1 MGDTMK
7 DIQQNQPPA
16 PSAGAPMPPREN
28 ATTHKPR
35 LARRVF
41 LLLACLAVGG
51 AIGIVGQTL
60 TSRSEWFLAVPAC
73 LIVAWLFVAD
83 PTECAAPDTP
93 RRRNGPVNGNATRQC
108 ADQSDGVTGDNR
120 HEA

>member
-1 MGDTMK
+1 MTNSQK
-7 DIQQNQPPA
+7 SQPPA
-16 PSAGAPMPPREN
+16 PHAGTPMATREN
-28 ATTHKPR
+28 ATPRKPR
-35 LARRVF
+35 LARRIF

-51 AIGIVGQTL
+51 AIGFVGQSL
-60 TSRSEWFLAVPAC
+60 TSRSEWFLAVPTC

-83 PTECAAPDTP
+83 PTECAAPDIP
-93 RRRNGPVNGNATRQC
+93 RRGNGPVNGNATHQC